1 MTRVSSLKFGYVL
14 VINSSKKR
22 GGGTYIHVGIACW
35 IVDLKTS
42 PEDILSRLVQEF
54 NNVIENLGSC
64 WLSNPPSL
72 HVDFSSSCFSLQG
85 HTMAAEELSIG
96 S

>member
-1 MTRVSSLKFGYVL
+1 MLVL
-14 VINSSKKR
+14 HA
-22 GGGTYIHVGIACW
+22 G

-72 HVDFSSSCFSLQG
+72 HVDFSSSCLSLQG
-85 HTMAAEELSIG
+85 HTMAAEELGIG